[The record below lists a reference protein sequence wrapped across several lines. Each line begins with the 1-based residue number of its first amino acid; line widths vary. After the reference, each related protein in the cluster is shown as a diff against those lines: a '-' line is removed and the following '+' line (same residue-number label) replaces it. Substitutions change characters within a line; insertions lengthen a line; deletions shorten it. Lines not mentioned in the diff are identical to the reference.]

1 MVAGY
6 SGNTKQTVMKTNNKG
21 RPRASQKKG
30 FIIPDVILLYLV
42 RLDLIKATTPEKL
55 LARLRMHIQML
66 TGNAY
71 FPTPEPTLPVL
82 QAAADELEQT
92 IDDVNSGNKAKIPH
106 RNAVVAEVEEY
117 IRTLS
122 YYVQLTSN
130 GDAEKIQSAG
140 FELRKEASPP
150 QLPVQVANLRAE
162 ALGNGKIKLRW
173 KAISN
178 ADIYVVQASK
188 EVYFKESIMD
198 KTTRSSFV
206 FENLEPGSLYY
217 MKVFAINS
225 VGDGNPSD
233 VVEQRVL

>member
-1 MVAGY
+1 
-6 SGNTKQTVMKTNNKG
+6 MKKNKKG

-30 FIIPDVILLYLV
+30 FLLPDVIVLFLV
-42 RLDLIKATTPEKL
+42 RLDLRKITTPEKL

-71 FPTPEPTLPVL
+71 FTAPEPTLPVL
-82 QAAADELEQT
+82 QAAADELEQA
-92 IDDVNSGNKAKIPH
+92 IDDVNSGNKARIPH

-122 YYVQLTSN
+122 YYVQLTSD

-140 FELRKEASPP
+140 FEVRKEPSAP

-173 KAISN
+173 KAVSN

-188 EVYFKESIMD
+188 DINNFKEAIID

-206 FENLEPGSLYY
+206 LEELEPGSMYY
-217 MKVFAINS
+217 MKVFAING

>member
-1 MVAGY
+1 R
-6 SGNTKQTVMKTNNKG
+6 
-21 RPRASQKKG
+21 RPRAPQKKG
-30 FIIPDVILLYLV
+30 VIVPNVMMLFIL
-42 RLDLIKATTPEKL
+42 RLGLKKATTPEKL

-66 TGNAY
+66 TGNAN
-71 FPTPEPTLPVL
+71 FTTPEPTLPVL
-82 QAAADELEQT
+82 QAAADELEQA

-106 RNAVVAEVEEY
+106 RNAVVAQVEEY

-140 FELRKEASPP
+140 FELRKEPSAP

-173 KAISN
+173 KAVSN

-188 EVYFKESIMD
+188 DIYNFKEAIMD

-206 FENLEPGSLYY
+206 FENLEPGTMYY